1 MSTAKRFLS
10 SSMYNATEKVLR
22 IVINFAIFIM
32 ISNTLSIEEMGQY
45 NFLLTAFAM
54 LSVFS
59 SFGLTENATKI
70 FIDQV
75 NSIKA
80 FQALLGLKF
89 CFSILFA
96 IAGYFW
102 LFDQNIYFF
111 IGLILSSLSLSL
123 QFLESMALGKLILK
137 VNSLVLFITSAIK
150 IWACITHQ
158 DLAVF
163 CQIFA
168 LEILIQSALLFII
181 SLSVAKPG
189 SSQATMFSVL
199 KGLKYRDF
207 LYIWFSASIS
217 ILYTK
222 VDQFFVKFYLSDID
236 VGIYTYATR
245 IVDYGL
251 LLPSLIISSLMGYLY
266 VLDKKKRE
274 VLFSTIVIT
283 ALVLVIL
290 INAASFIVASV
301 FLPKYQ
307 ASLIIIG
314 ILSLG
319 LPCALLRALTGK
331 FLIIDGLNQPFLAR
345 ATALLFINAFLCF
358 FFIDWF
364 GLYGAALANLIT
376 MLVSGF
382 LIDLIHKDSASFFKI
397 KYRSVLKIMKPK
409 TLLQEIKRLQ

>member
-1 MSTAKRFLS
+1 MSTAQRFLT
-10 SSMYNATEKVLR
+10 SSMYNVTEKILR
-22 IVINFAIFIM
+22 IFINFAIFIL

-75 NSIKA
+75 NSLKA
-80 FQALLGLKF
+80 FQALLIIKF
-89 CFSILFA
+89 CFSVSFA
-96 IAGYFW
+96 IAGYF
-102 LFDQNIYFF
+102 LIFDQNIYFF

-137 VNSLVLFITSAIK
+137 VNSAVLFISSAIK
-150 IWACITHQ
+150 VWACVTNQ
-158 DLAVF
+158 DLEVF

-168 LEILIQSALLFII
+168 LEILLQSALLLII
-181 SLSVAKPG
+181 SLTVVKPN
-189 SSQATMFSVL
+189 SCQKSIWSVL
-199 KGLKYRDF
+199 RELKYLDF
-207 LYIWFSASIS
+207 LYIWFSASLS

-222 VDQFFVKFYLSDID
+222 VDQFFVKFYLSDSD

-251 LLPSLIISSLMGYLY
+251 LLPSLVISSLMGYFY
-266 VLDKKKRE
+266 VLDKAKRE
-274 VLFSTIVIT
+274 TLFSTIFIT
-283 ALVLVIL
+283 GLALIIL
-290 INAASFIVASV
+290 INAASYIVASV

-345 ATALLFINAFLCF
+345 ASILLLINALLCF
-358 FFIDWF
+358 FFIDWY

-376 MLVSGF
+376 MLISGF
-382 LIDLIHKDSASFFKI
+382 FIDLVHKDSVSFFKT
-397 KYRSVLKIMKPK
+397 KCYSVLRIMNPRK
-409 TLLQEIKRLQ
+409 LLQEIKRLK

>member
-1 MSTAKRFLS
+1 MSTAQGFLI

-22 IVINFAIFIM
+22 IGINFAIFIL

-80 FQALLGLKF
+80 FQALLVIKL
-89 CFSILFA
+89 CFSVMFA
-96 IAGYFW
+96 IAGYF
-102 LFDQNIYFF
+102 LIFDQNIYFF

-137 VNSLVLFITSAIK
+137 VNSIVLFISAAIK
-150 IWACITHQ
+150 IWACITNQ
-158 DLAVF
+158 NLDVF

-168 LEILIQSALLFII
+168 LEIFLQSVLLFII
-181 SLSVAKPG
+181 SLTVVKPN
-189 SSQATMFSVL
+189 SSQESILSVL
-199 KGLKYRDF
+199 RGLKYRNF
-207 LYIWFSASIS
+207 LYIWFSASLS

-266 VLDKKKRE
+266 VLDKTKRE
-274 VLFSTIVIT
+274 VLFSTIIIT
-283 ALVLVIL
+283 ALALIIL
-290 INAASFIVASV
+290 INAASFIVAAI

-345 ATALLFINAFLCF
+345 ATVLLFINAFLCF

-382 LIDLIHKDSASFFKI
+382 LIDLVHKDSASFFKI
-397 KYRSVLKIMKPK
+397 KCRSVLKIMKPRK
-409 TLLQEIKRLQ
+409 LLQEIKLLK